1 MADYQPRGMYFEEFT
16 QGTEVVTQGRTITEA
31 DIVNFAG
38 LSGDY
43 NTIHTDAEYA
53 KSTPFG
59 ERIAHG
65 LLGLSV
71 ATGLAAQMGFIEGTV
86 IAFTGMEWKFKG
98 AVKIGDTIH
107 LVTKVTKT
115 KAMKAAGGGFVVFD
129 ARVLNQRGETVQQG
143 EWTLLMKSKS

>member
-1 MADYQPRGMYFEEFT
+1 MAAYKPRGMYFEEF
-16 QGTEVVTQGRTITEA
+16 QIGTEVVTQARTITEA

-38 LSGDY
+38 VSGDY

-71 ATGLAAQMGFIEGTV
+71 ASGLGMQLGFLDGTV
-86 IAFTGMEWKFKG
+86 IAFTGLEWKFKNPI
-98 AVKIGDTIH
+98 KIGDTIH
-107 LVTKVTKT
+107 MVGTVKQT
-115 KAMKAAGGGFVVFD
+115 KAMKAMGGGFIILD
-129 ARVLNQRGETVQQG
+129 TRVLNQRSEIVQQG
-143 EWTLLMKSKS
+143 EWTLLMKSKT